1 MDTPVPQSDR
11 QSLAD
16 EFRHSLALLVGAL
29 GLMGALAMALLFLTT
44 RFGS

>member
-1 MDTPVPQSDR
+1 MDTPAPQTER

-29 GLMGALAMALLFLTT
+29 GLMGTLAMTLLFLTT